1 MFNKYQ
7 AGTDLAFS
15 VMVGNE
21 RMRIVFDGKTMG
33 SSVYMTR
40 DPKVQKAIESHYW
53 FKDKFFL
60 AESIDEKKEAAEVK
74 KKAAAKAKKKV
85 ADEKKKKVADEKKTH
100 VVTDFEDAKDYLAE
114 TYGVSRSKMK
124 TKEDILD
131 IAKEKGVELEGL
143 E

>member
-1 MFNKYQ
+1 MFNTYQ

-21 RMRIVFDGKTMG
+21 RMRIVFEGKTMG

-40 DPKVQKAIESHYW
+40 DTKVQKAIESHYW
-53 FKDKFFL
+53 FNDKFFL
-60 AESIDEKKEAAEVK
+60 VESVDEKKEAAEAK
-74 KKAAAKAKKKV
+74 KKAAAKTKKKV
-85 ADEKKKKVADEKKTH
+85 DEKKTH
-100 VVTDFEDAKDYLAE
+100 IVTDVEDAKEYLAE
-114 TYGVSRSKMK
+114 AFGVSRSKMK
-124 TKEDILD
+124 TKDDILA

>member
-7 AGTDLAFS
+7 AGSDLAFS

-21 RMRIVFDGKTMG
+21 RMRIIFEGKSTG

-53 FKDKFFL
+53 FNDKFFL
-60 AESIDEKKEAAEVK
+60 VESIDEKKEAAEAK
-74 KKAAAKAKKKV
+74 KRADAKAKKKV
-85 ADEKKKKVADEKKTH
+85 ADEKKTL

-114 TYGVSRSKMK
+114 TFGVSRSKMK
-124 TKEDILD
+124 TKEDILA

>member
-1 MFNKYQ
+1 MFKKYQ

-15 VMVGNE
+15 VMVGDE
-21 RMRIVFDGKTMG
+21 RMRIIFEGKTMG
-33 SSVYMTR
+33 CSVYMTR

-53 FKDKFFL
+53 YKDKFFL
-60 AESIDEKKEAAEVK
+60 VESVDEKKEAAEAK

-85 ADEKKKKVADEKKTH
+85 ADEKKTH
-100 VVTDFEDAKDYLAE
+100 VVTDIEDAKDYLAE
-114 TYGVSRSKMK
+114 AFGVSRSKMK
-124 TKEDILD
+124 TKEDILA

>member
-15 VMVGNE
+15 VMVGKE
-21 RMRIVFDGKTMG
+21 RMRILFEGKSTG

-53 FKDKFFL
+53 FNDKFFL
-60 AESIDEKKEAAEVK
+60 VESIDEKKEAAEAK
-74 KKAAAKAKKKV
+74 KKADAKAKK
-85 ADEKKKKVADEKKTH
+85 EVADEKKTH
-100 VVTDFEDAKDYLAE
+100 VVTDVEDAKDYLAE
-114 TYGVSRSKMK
+114 TFGVSRSKMK
-124 TKEDILD
+124 TKEDILA
-131 IAKEKGVELEGL
+131 IANEKGVELEGL

>member
-15 VMVGNE
+15 VMVGDE
-21 RMRIVFDGKTMG
+21 RMRIVFEGKTMG
-33 SSVYMTR
+33 NSVYMTR

-53 FKDKFFL
+53 FNDKFFL
-60 AESIDEKKEAAEVK
+60 AESIDEKKEAAEAK
-74 KKAAAKAKKKV
+74 KKAAAKA
-85 ADEKKKKVADEKKTH
+85 KKKVADEKKTH

-124 TKEDILD
+124 TKEEIL
-131 IAKEKGVELEGL
+131 AVAQEHGVELEGL
-143 E
+143 K

>member
-15 VMVGNE
+15 VMVRNE
-21 RMRIVFDGKTMG
+21 RMRIIFDGKSVG
-33 SSVYMTR
+33 CSVYMTR
-40 DPKVQKAIESHYW
+40 DTKVQKAIESHYW
-53 FKDKFFL
+53 FNDKFFL
-60 AESIDEKKEAAEVK
+60 VESIDEKKEAAEAK

-85 ADEKKKKVADEKKTH
+85 ADEKKTH
-100 VVTDFEDAKDYLAE
+100 VVTDVEDAKDYLAE

-124 TKEDILD
+124 TKEDILA

>member
-7 AGTDLAFS
+7 SGTDLAFS
-15 VMVGNE
+15 VMVGDE

-33 SSVYMTR
+33 NSVYMTR
-40 DPKVQKAIESHYW
+40 DPNVQKAIESHYW
-53 FKDKFFL
+53 FNDKFFL
-60 AESIDEKKEAAEVK
+60 AESIDEKKEAAEEK
-74 KKAAAKAKKKV
+74 KKAAAKT
-85 ADEKKKKVADEKKTH
+85 KKKVADEKKTH
-100 VVTDFEDAKDYLAE
+100 VVTDIEDAKDYLAE

-124 TKEDILD
+124 TKEDILA

>member
-21 RMRIVFDGKTMG
+21 RMRIVFDGKSVG
-33 SSVYMTR
+33 CSVYMTR

-53 FKDKFFL
+53 FNDKFFL
-60 AESIDEKKEAAEVK
+60 KEAVDEKKEAAEAKKRAAVKTK
-74 KKAAAKAKKKV
+74 KKAA
-85 ADEKKKKVADEKKTH
+85 EEKKTH
-100 VVTDFEDAKDYLAE
+100 IVTDFEDARDYLAE
-114 TYGVSRSKMK
+114 TFGVSRSKLK
-124 TKEDILD
+124 TKEDILS

>member
-15 VMVGNE
+15 VMVGDE
-21 RMRIVFDGKTMG
+21 RMRITFEGKSTG

-53 FKDKFFL
+53 FNDKFFL
-60 AESIDEKKEAAEVK
+60 AESIDEKKEAAEAK
-74 KKAAAKAKKKV
+74 KKAAAKA
-85 ADEKKKKVADEKKTH
+85 KKKVADEKKTH

-124 TKEDILD
+124 TKEEIL
-131 IAKEKGVELEGL
+131 AVAQEHGVELEGL
-143 E
+143 K

>member
-15 VMVGNE
+15 VMVGDE
-21 RMRIVFDGKTMG
+21 RMRIVFEGKSTG
-33 SSVYMTR
+33 SSFYMTR

-53 FKDKFFL
+53 FNDKFFL
-60 AESIDEKKEAAEVK
+60 VESIDEKKEAAEAK
-74 KKAAAKAKKKV
+74 KKAAAKTKKKV
-85 ADEKKKKVADEKKTH
+85 DDEKKTH
-100 VVTDFEDAKDYLAE
+100 VVTDFEDAKDYLAD

-124 TKEDILD
+124 TKEDILA

-143 E
+143 

>member
-15 VMVGNE
+15 VMVGDE
-21 RMRIVFDGKTMG
+21 RMRIVFEGKSTG
-33 SSVYMTR
+33 SSFYMTR

-53 FKDKFFL
+53 FNDKFFL
-60 AESIDEKKEAAEVK
+60 VESIDEKKEAAEAK
-74 KKAAAKAKKKV
+74 KKAAAKTKKKV
-85 ADEKKKKVADEKKTH
+85 DDEKKTH
-100 VVTDFEDAKDYLAE
+100 VVTDFEDAKDYLAD

-124 TKEDILD
+124 TKEDILA

>member
-1 MFNKYQ
+1 MFKKYQ

-21 RMRIVFDGKTMG
+21 RMRINFEGKTMG
-33 SSVYMTR
+33 CSVYMTR
-40 DPKVQKAIESHYW
+40 DPKVQKAVESHYW

-60 AESIDEKKEAAEVK
+60 VETVDEKKEAAEVK
-74 KKAAAKAKKKV
+74 KKAAAKTKKN
-85 ADEKKKKVADEKKTH
+85 VADEKKTH
-100 VVTDFEDAKDYLAE
+100 SVTDVEDAKDYLAE

-124 TKEDILD
+124 TKEDILE

>member
-1 MFNKYQ
+1 MFKKYQ
-7 AGTDLAFS
+7 AGSDLAFS

-21 RMRIVFDGKTMG
+21 RMRIVFEGKTMG
-33 SSVYMTR
+33 SSIYMTR
-40 DPKVQKAIESHYW
+40 EPKVQKAIESHYW

-60 AESIDEKKEAAEVK
+60 VETVDEKKEAAEAK
-74 KKAAAKAKKKV
+74 KKAAAKT
-85 ADEKKKKVADEKKTH
+85 KKKVADEKKTH
-100 VVTDFEDAKDYLAE
+100 SVTDVEDAKDYLAE

-124 TKEDILD
+124 TKEDILA

>member
-21 RMRIVFDGKTMG
+21 RMRIIFEGK
-33 SSVYMTR
+33 SVGCSIYMTR
-40 DPKVQKAIESHYW
+40 DHNVQKAIESHYW
-53 FKDKFFL
+53 FNDKFFL
-60 AESIDEKKEAAEVK
+60 VESIDEKKEAAEAK

-85 ADEKKKKVADEKKTH
+85 ADEKKTH
-100 VVTDFEDAKDYLAE
+100 VVTDVEDAKDYLAE

-124 TKEDILD
+124 TKEDILA
-131 IAKEKGVELEGL
+131 ISKEKGVELEGL

>member
-15 VMVGNE
+15 VMVGDE
-21 RMRIVFDGKTMG
+21 RMRIVFEGKSTG
-33 SSVYMTR
+33 SSFYMTR

-53 FKDKFFL
+53 FNDKFFL
-60 AESIDEKKEAAEVK
+60 VESIDEKKEAAEAK
-74 KKAAAKAKKKV
+74 KKAAAKT
-85 ADEKKKKVADEKKTH
+85 KKKVADEKKTH
-100 VVTDFEDAKDYLAE
+100 FVTDFEDAKDYLAE

-124 TKEDILD
+124 TKEDILA
-131 IAKEKGVELEGL
+131 IAKENGVELEGL

>member
-1 MFNKYQ
+1 MFKKYQ
-7 AGTDLAFS
+7 AGSDLAFS

-21 RMRIVFDGKTMG
+21 RMRIVFEGKTMG
-33 SSVYMTR
+33 SSIYMTR

-60 AESIDEKKEAAEVK
+60 VECIDEKKEAAEAK
-74 KKAAAKAKKKV
+74 KKAAAKTKKKV
-85 ADEKKKKVADEKKTH
+85 VDEKKTH

-114 TYGVSRSKMK
+114 TFGVSRSKMK
-124 TKEDILD
+124 TKDDILA

>member
-1 MFNKYQ
+1 MFKKYQ
-7 AGTDLAFS
+7 AGSDLAFS

-21 RMRIVFDGKTMG
+21 RMRIIFECNSMG

-53 FKDKFFL
+53 FNDKFFL
-60 AESIDEKKEAAEVK
+60 VESIDEKKEAAEAK

-85 ADEKKKKVADEKKTH
+85 ADEKKTH
-100 VVTDFEDAKDYLAE
+100 VVTDVEDAKDYLAE

-124 TKEDILD
+124 TKEDILA
-131 IAKEKGVELEGL
+131 IAKENGVELEGL

>member
-1 MFNKYQ
+1 MFKKYQ

-21 RMRIVFDGKTMG
+21 RMRINFEGKTMG

-60 AESIDEKKEAAEVK
+60 VESIDEKKEAAEVK
-74 KKAAAKAKKKV
+74 KKAAAKTKKN
-85 ADEKKKKVADEKKTH
+85 VADEKKTH
-100 VVTDFEDAKDYLAE
+100 SVTDVEDAKDYLAE
-114 TYGVSRSKMK
+114 TFGVSRSKMK
-124 TKEDILD
+124 TKEDILA

>member
-1 MFNKYQ
+1 MFNTYQ

-21 RMRIVFDGKTMG
+21 RMRIVFEGKTMG
-33 SSVYMTR
+33 SSVYITR

-53 FKDKFFL
+53 FNDKFFL
-60 AESIDEKKEAAEVK
+60 AESIDEKKEAAEAK
-74 KKAAAKAKKKV
+74 KKAAAKTKKKV
-85 ADEKKKKVADEKKTH
+85 DEKKTH
-100 VVTDFEDAKDYLAE
+100 IVTDVEDAKEYLADAF
-114 TYGVSRSKMK
+114 GVSRSKMK
-124 TKEDILD
+124 TKEDILA

>member
-21 RMRIVFDGKTMG
+21 RMRIIFEGKSTG

-53 FKDKFFL
+53 FNDKFFL
-60 AESIDEKKEAAEVK
+60 VESIDEKKEAAEAKKRAAAKTK
-74 KKAAAKAKKKV
+74 KKA
-85 ADEKKKKVADEKKTH
+85 DDEKKTH
-100 VVTDFEDAKDYLAE
+100 SVTDVEDAKDYLAE
-114 TYGVSRSKMK
+114 TFGVSRSKMK
-124 TKEDILD
+124 TKEDILA

>member
-15 VMVGNE
+15 VMVGDE
-21 RMRIVFDGKTMG
+21 RIRIVFEGKTMG
-33 SSVYMTR
+33 CSVYMTR

-53 FKDKFFL
+53 FNDKFFL
-60 AESIDEKKEAAEVK
+60 AESIDEKKEAAEAK
-74 KKAAAKAKKKV
+74 KKAAAKA
-85 ADEKKKKVADEKKTH
+85 KKKVADEKKTH

-124 TKEDILD
+124 TKEEIL
-131 IAKEKGVELEGL
+131 AVAQEHGVELEGL
-143 E
+143 K